1 MAEFDLEAAAGAVVK
16 RARELCQ
23 RHRVGAVSGCCR
35 ECFGR
40 AVEEYLARENPEMK
54 RGDVFDLVQEW
65 LLKAG
70 EPEHSAPIR

>member
-1 MAEFDLEAAAGAVVK
+1 MAGFDLEAYAEAVVK

-35 ECFGR
+35 QCFGR
-40 AVEEYLARENPEMK
+40 AVEEYLADQHPEMK

-65 LLKAG
+65 LLRAG
-70 EPEHSAPIR
+70 EPSH